1 MLTHLYIKNFTLIDT
16 LDIDFHEGFSVIT
29 GETGAGKSIIL
40 GAINLLL
47 GQRADSKQVK
57 LGTQKCIIEATFSA
71 LPAAVTSSEGVTSAE
86 SETIPDGSPSGDA
99 LSDLDLDGN
108 EIILRR
114 ELTSSGKSRS
124 FINDTPVPLT
134 AMKAIGTQLID
145 IHSQH
150 KNLLINDENFQL
162 NVVDIIANNS
172 KQLAEYQKD
181 FSAFQRLKT
190 QLHQLQSTIAESKK
204 DEDYLRFQQEKLS
217 EIELRPGMQEELE
230 QEQET
235 LAHAED
241 IKNSLY
247 ETDNIL
253 SGDSRGYNT
262 IDGLREVV
270 KNLEGLLDVY
280 PSIEDVYNRMNDAY
294 EEIKDLSDE
303 VSDAAESI
311 DDDPAQLE
319 KINDK
324 LDKIYSLQKK
334 YNKLTVEE
342 LIDYKNEIDEKL
354 SHIDN
359 FDEELAELNEALE
372 AALSKAKAKAD
383 KLTATRKKAAELVEK
398 KMLELLVPLG
408 IPKVQ
413 FKVEITESKELGKS
427 GQDNIQFLFSAN
439 TSTALAP
446 VSQVASGGEIARV
459 MLSLKAM
466 ISGAVQLPTII
477 FDEIDT
483 GVSGKI
489 AEKMALIMADMGKQ
503 ERQVISITHLPQ
515 IASKGSTHY
524 KVLKEETESGTTS
537 RMMLLTAEERITEI
551 AQMLSG
557 SDITEAAI
565 QNAKELLS

>member
-57 LGTQKCIIEATFSA
+57 LGTQKCIIEATFTDSITN
-71 LPAAVTSSEGVTSAE
+71 LPHSGTSLPPVGESEGVF
-86 SETIPDGSPSGDA
+86 
-99 LSDLDLDGN
+99 DLDGR

-172 KQLAEYQKD
+172 KQLADYQKD
-181 FSAFQRLKT
+181 FAAFQSLKH

-217 EIELRPGMQEELE
+217 EIELHPGMQEELE

-247 ETDNIL
+247 EADNIL

-359 FDEELAELNEALE
+359 FDDELAELNEAMQ
-372 AALSKAKAKAD
+372 AALSKAKATAD
-383 KLTATRKKAAELVEK
+383 KLTATRKKAAEQVEK

-413 FKVEITESKELGKS
+413 FKVDITESKELSKS
-427 GQDNIQFLFSAN
+427 GQDNVQFLFSAN

-565 QNAKELLS
+565 QNAKELLG